1 MARKSTTLNPTNS
14 STKKEDFPMK
24 RISRRNFMKIVGAGA
39 AALGLAACG
48 GSKSESAA
56 STAAS
61 QFTGEAVTATYPL
74 ANGDKTLN
82 IYIRNATS
90 GVVQNYHD
98 IKAFQVAEE
107 NLGVNLAFTH
117 PAVGSESDQF
127 NLMIASGEYP
137 DVIIWSY
144 STSPMGV
151 DELIDEGVLIDMDS
165 CIRQYAPNYL
175 AAVDTP
181 AHEKEVLSNS
191 GTYQGIYCFTLGV
204 PVSSGPSIRADLLEK
219 YGLDVP
225 VTVDDWENVMA
236 TIRDNEPGV
245 TYPFTTYRN
254 YIGNANLN
262 LLLPAYKTSTEF
274 CSDGNG
280 GVVFG
285 PSTDNYRQFVTKLND
300 WYNKGLLD
308 PEFMSNDS
316 AANNAKLVNGSSIA
330 SVLSLNSGIG
340 NVTTTARA
348 SNPDFELVGVAW
360 PVLNEGDTPCFHLDG
375 GVAQVSVQAV
385 VTSSCADPALAT
397 QVLDYFFSEEGNN
410 LLCWG
415 IEGESYTVNADGSK
429 TFTDAVMN
437 NPEGKTPSEAVL
449 AYALPSYGFVNP
461 MDEDAYMQITLT
473 MPEQVEA
480 RTLWHSLDQGVCL
493 PQLTIAP
500 EHQNDYNMI
509 MNEVDTYVQE
519 MLIRFVTGQSNIDE
533 SWDTYVNTLNGMGLD
548 VATQYMTDAYNAFQ
562 QR

>member
-1 MARKSTTLNPTNS
+1 
-14 STKKEDFPMK
+14 
-24 RISRRNFMKIVGAGA
+24 
-39 AALGLAACG
+39 
-48 GSKSESAA
+48 
-56 STAAS
+56 
-61 QFTGEAVTATYPL
+61 
-74 ANGDKTLN
+74 
-82 IYIRNATS
+82 
-90 GVVQNYHD
+90 
-98 IKAFQVAEE
+98 
-107 NLGVNLAFTH
+107 
-117 PAVGSESDQF
+117 
-127 NLMIASGEYP
+127 
-137 DVIIWSY
+137 
-144 STSPMGV
+144 MGV

-308 PEFMSNDS
+308 LEFMSNDS